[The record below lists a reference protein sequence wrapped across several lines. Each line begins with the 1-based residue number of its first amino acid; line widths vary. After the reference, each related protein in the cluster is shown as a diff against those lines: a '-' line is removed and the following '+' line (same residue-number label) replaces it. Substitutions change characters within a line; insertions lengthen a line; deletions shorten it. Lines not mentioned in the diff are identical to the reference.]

1 MFDAIP
7 QFSDVEEAAGRLHKY
22 AHRTPVLTCSHLN
35 DLSGLDL
42 YFKCELFQKVGAFK
56 FRGAC
61 NAVLKLSDE
70 QAGRGVATQS
80 SGNHAQALALAAR
93 LRGIAAHIVMPRT
106 TPPVKKNAVLEYGA
120 RVIECEPTL
129 LARESAVHK
138 VCEETGAFYIPPY
151 NHPDVIAGQGT
162 VAMEFLEQVPEL
174 DAIIAP
180 VGGGGLI
187 SGLCLAAKAI
197 KPGIRIFAGEPAGAD
212 DAFQSMQAGR
222 VVPQTAP
229 NTIADGLLTSLGDL
243 TWPFIRDHVERI
255 VRVSEEEIVRSMRL
269 VWERAKLMVEPSSAV
284 AVAAVLSEE
293 FKTVET
299 LKKVGVVLTGGNAD
313 LDRLPWSRQ

>member
-1 MFDAIP
+1 MSDAIP

-129 LARESAVHK
+129 LARESEVDK
-138 VCEETGAFYIPPY
+138 VCEETGAVYIPPY
-151 NHPDVIAGQGT
+151 NHPDVIAGQCT
-162 VAMEFLEQVPEL
+162 VATEFLEQVPEL

-197 KPGIRIFAGEPAGAD
+197 KPGIRIFAGEPSGAD

-243 TWPFIRDHVERI
+243 TWPFVRDHVERI
-255 VRVSEEEIVRSMRL
+255 VRVSEEEIVCSMRL